1 MNELDSAA
9 KPLTNDTSAASPGR
23 GQRIA
28 GWVLSVLTSLPF
40 VPSAWFKLTKSPQA
54 VEGLAHVGLDPSG
67 VVILGVV
74 ELLIVVVYLIPP
86 TSLLGAVLVT
96 GYVGG
101 IVVAHLTMHLPLGI
115 PIVIGVAVWLG
126 LWLRE
131 PRLRG
136 LLPVRSR

>member
-1 MNELDSAA
+1 MNSAA
-9 KPLTNDTSAASPGR
+9 NPLTNDTSADSLGR

-28 GWVLSVLTSLPF
+28 GWVVSVLTSLPF
-40 VPSAWFKLTKSPQA
+40 IPSAAFKLTKNPQA
-54 VEGLAHVGLDPSG
+54 VEGLAHVGLGPSG

-74 ELLIVVVYLIPP
+74 ELLVVVVYLIPA
-86 TSLLGAVLVT
+86 TSVLGAVLVT

-101 IVVAHLTMHLPLGI
+101 ILVTHLTMHLPLGI
-115 PIVIGVAVWLG
+115 PIAIGVAVWLG

-136 LLPVRSR
+136 LLPVCSR